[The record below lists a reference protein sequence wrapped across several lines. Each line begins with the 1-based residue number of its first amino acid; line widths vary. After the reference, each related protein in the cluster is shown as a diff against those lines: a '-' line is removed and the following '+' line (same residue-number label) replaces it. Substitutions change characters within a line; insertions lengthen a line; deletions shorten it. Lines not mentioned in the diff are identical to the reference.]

1 MRFFSGIKN
10 LARGIAVA
18 CALLAVLQ
26 LAAAEEQ
33 SPLQELETAL
43 AEVKTVKTR
52 FVQEKKMALF
62 KKPMITKGAILLEM
76 PEKLM
81 WKIESPVKYV
91 LLIDGK
97 QAKQWD
103 GETKKTVSI
112 SLAEQP
118 VFAAVTQQLRA
129 WFAGNYRVLSKDY
142 TIKKIEG
149 EKLTFEFV
157 PKPELPQ
164 AKMVKRILVTFQKD
178 KKYIELFQIEESSGD
193 TTKLTFS
200 ETSLNAEIEKKE
212 WELP

>member
-1 MRFFSGIKN
+1 MRFFSGVKN
-10 LARGIAVA
+10 LARGVAVA
-18 CALLAVLQ
+18 CAVLAVLQ

-33 SPLQELETAL
+33 TPLKELETAL
-43 AEVKTVKTR
+43 SEVKTVKTH
-52 FVQEKKMALF
+52 FVQEKKMTLF
-62 KKPMITKGAILLEM
+62 KKPMITKGMILLEM

-91 LLIDGK
+91 LLIDGQ

-103 GETKKTVSI
+103 GETKKTVRI
-112 SLAEQP
+112 ALAEQP
-118 VFAAVTQQLRA
+118 VFAAVTQQLKA

-142 TIKKIEG
+142 TITKLAG
-149 EKLTFEFV
+149 EQLTFEFV

-164 AKMVKRILVTFQKD
+164 AKMVKRISVTFQKD
-178 KKYIELFQIEESSGD
+178 KKYIELFQIEEQSGD

-200 ETSLNAEIEKKE
+200 ETKLNSDIDKKE

>member
-1 MRFFSGIKN
+1 M
-10 LARGIAVA
+10 ARGIAVA
-18 CALLAVLQ
+18 CAMLAVLQ

-43 AEVKTVKTR
+43 SEVKTVKTS

-62 KKPMITKGAILLEM
+62 KKPMITKGMILLEM

-81 WKIESPVKYV
+81 WKIESPVQYV

-112 SLAEQP
+112 SLTAQP

-142 TIKKIEG
+142 TIKKLEG

-164 AKMVKRILVTFQKD
+164 AKMVNRILVTFQKD

-200 ETSLNAEIEKKE
+200 ETTLNADIDKKE

>member
-43 AEVKTVKTR
+43 AEVKTVKTS

-112 SLAEQP
+112 SLTAQP

-142 TIKKIEG
+142 TIKKLEG

-164 AKMVKRILVTFQKD
+164 AKMVNRILVTFQKD

-200 ETSLNAEIEKKE
+200 ETTLNADIDKKE

>member
-1 MRFFSGIKN
+1 MRFFSGVKN
-10 LARGIAVA
+10 MARGIAVA
-18 CALLAVLQ
+18 CAMLAVLQ

-43 AEVKTVKTR
+43 SEVKTVKTS

-62 KKPMITKGAILLEM
+62 KKPMITKGMILLEM

-81 WKIESPVKYV
+81 WKIESPVQYV

-112 SLAEQP
+112 SLTAQP

-142 TIKKIEG
+142 TIKKLEG

-164 AKMVKRILVTFQKD
+164 AKMVNRILVTFQKD

-200 ETSLNAEIEKKE
+200 ETTLNADIDKKE